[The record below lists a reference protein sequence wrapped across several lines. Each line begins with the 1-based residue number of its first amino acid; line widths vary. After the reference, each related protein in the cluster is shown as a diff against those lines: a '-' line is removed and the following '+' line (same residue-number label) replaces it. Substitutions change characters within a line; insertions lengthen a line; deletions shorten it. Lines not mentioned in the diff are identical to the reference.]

1 MDSLPGDLT
10 DQLVGIIEAIAKGNY
25 LQDII
30 ELTKPGQP
38 ETICRIAE
46 AVGLMMVKIEARE
59 YRLEQLVEELRELNE
74 RLKKNIINSVTTMA
88 NALAARDEYTEGH
101 AVRVADYAQRIA
113 RRLGL
118 PENEVN
124 HIRLG
129 GILHDIGKISFPD
142 ALFEARGIPLTDD
155 LLSSIKVH
163 PENGVTILRDLDF
176 LGPIV
181 EFVHY
186 HHERFDGQGYPKG
199 LTGKE
204 IPLGARI
211 ISVADCFDAMTTD
224 RPYQKGTSYA
234 EGLEI
239 LKKISGSQ
247 LDPEVVLAFV
257 EEITQNGVSKE

>member
-1 MDSLPGDLT
+1 MDSFPGDLT
-10 DQLVGIIEAIAKGNY
+10 DRLIGIIEAIAKGSY
-25 LQDII
+25 LQDIM
-30 ELTKPGQP
+30 ELTKPGRP
-38 ETICRIAE
+38 ETIRRIAE

-59 YRLEQLVEELRELNE
+59 YQLEQLVEELRELNE
-74 RLKKNIINSVTTMA
+74 RLINNVINTVTTMA

-101 AVRVADYAQRIA
+101 ATRVADYAQRIA

-124 HIRLG
+124 NIRLG
-129 GILHDIGKISFPD
+129 GILHDIGKIGFPD
-142 ALFEARGIPLTDD
+142 ALFEAHGLPLTDD

-163 PENGVTILRDLDF
+163 PENGVNILRDLDF

-181 EFVHY
+181 DFVHY

-199 LTGKE
+199 LMGWE

-224 RPYQKGTSYA
+224 RPYQRGTSYA

-239 LKKISGSQ
+239 LKRISGSQ
-247 LDPEVVLAFV
+247 LDPEVVRAFV
-257 EEITQNGVSKE
+257 EEISHNGVSKE